1 MNQAMEAL
9 KIAME
14 FEDIAKSKLE
24 AVIEIAAHQDTK
36 DAINKMVEDKNKQ
49 IEAIQWLIMAESG
62 KLDVTEQKEG
72 GGMALPANGA
82 ERMAQGKCPFSSG
95 ELAKMGINVS
105 EDDLKKKKPKPE

>member
-1 MNQAMEAL
+1 MNKAMEAL

-14 FEDIAKSKLE
+14 FEDIAKTKLE
-24 AVIEIAAHQDTK
+24 AVIEVAAHQDTK
-36 DAINKMVEDKNKQ
+36 DAINKMVEDKSKQ

-62 KLDVTEQKEG
+62 KLDVSAEKKEG
-72 GGMALPANGA
+72 MGMALPANGA

-105 EDDLKKKKPKPE
+105 EEDLKKKKPSS

>member
-1 MNQAMEAL
+1 MNKAMESL

-24 AVIEIAAHQDTK
+24 AVIEVATHQDTK

-62 KLDVTEQKEG
+62 KLDVSDKKEG
-72 GGMALPANGA
+72 MNMALPANGA

-105 EDDLKKKKPKPE
+105 EEDLKKKKSSS

>member
-1 MNQAMEAL
+1 MNKAMEAL

-14 FEDIAKSKLE
+14 FEDIAKTKLE
-24 AVIEIAAHQDTK
+24 AVIEVAAHQDTK

-62 KLDVTEQKEG
+62 KLDVSEKKENI
-72 GGMALPANGA
+72 GMALPANGA

-95 ELAKMGINVS
+95 ELAKMGIHVS
-105 EDDLKKKKPKPE
+105 EEDLKKKKSSS